1 MSTFSGLSAALSSLV
16 AQRQALE
23 VSGQN
28 VANANT
34 VGYTRQRADLQ
45 SVDSASVRSMF
56 STPLGVGSGVSVV
69 GNARLADEFLD
80 ARLRTQTSQAA
91 SSGANAVTFKR
102 LESVVT
108 EPSST
113 GLSSG
118 LQQFW
123 AAWEDV
129 SNAPQNP
136 ATRTALLGKATT
148 FTNQVA
154 DTYRAFAGQWQ
165 QARTEAD
172 ALVSEVNTAAQS
184 IAELNNQIRGV
195 LVSGGSANELMDKR
209 SELIT
214 KLSGLVGASSRPQ
227 EDGTVN
233 VMVAG
238 NPLVTGDRAQEI
250 RVDGSYVMAAAL
262 QEPPSATDLV
272 HLTWASTGTPLVL
285 DGGSLAGTVTS
296 LSPASYGGPIA
307 KALDVVNSLATQ
319 VATAVNTIHAGGQTL
334 APPPNDTGLAFFDF
348 TAGSPPAL
356 GIKVAF
362 TDPSRVAAAQAASGT
377 LDGSVADQIA
387 QLRESSSGPDASW
400 RAFVV
405 DLGVTSAAATRRAQI
420 SETSRSSA
428 ENLQRSNASV
438 DVDEEMTNML
448 AFQRAY
454 QGAARVLTAVDEML
468 DTLINRTGVV
478 GR

>member
-1 MSTFSGLSAALSSLV
+1 MSTFSGLSTALSSLV

-23 VSGQN
+23 VAGQN

-34 VGYTRQRADLQ
+34 VGYTRQRADMQ

-56 STPLGVGSGVSVV
+56 STPLGVGSGVNVV
-69 GNARLADEFLD
+69 GNARLGDEFLD

-91 SSGANAVTFKR
+91 ASGANATTFTR

-108 EPSST
+108 EPSDT
-113 GLSSG
+113 GLSSS
-118 LQQFW
+118 LQEFW

-136 ATRTALLGKATT
+136 ATRTALLGKAIA

-172 ALVSEVNTAAQS
+172 ALVSDVNTAAQS
-184 IAELNNQIRGV
+184 IADLNNQIRGV
-195 LVSGGSANELMDKR
+195 LVSGGSANELIDKR

-214 KLSGLVGASSRPQ
+214 RLSGLVGASSRPQ

-238 NPLVTGDRAQEI
+238 NPLVTGDRAQEV

-262 QEPPSATDLV
+262 QEPPSATDV
-272 HLTWASTGTPLVL
+272 VRLTWANTGTPLVL

-296 LSPASYGGPIA
+296 LSPSSFGGPISRS
-307 KALDVVNSLATQ
+307 LDAVNTVATQ
-319 VATAVNTIHAGGQTL
+319 VATAVNAIHQNGQTL
-334 APPPNDTGLAFFDF
+334 APSPNDTGVDFFDF

-356 GIKVAF
+356 GLKVAF
-362 TDPSRVAAAQAASGT
+362 TDPNRVAAAAPASGA
-377 LDGSVADQIA
+377 LDGSIADQIA
-387 QLRESSSGPDASW
+387 QVRESGSGPDAAW